1 MSSYNLL
8 DDRTGRRPFALLA
21 PLAFGLPLV
30 LAAAVLHVNGFAE
43 SEIQWGLPLGM
54 AVFTVTI
61 LVQLVATGIL
71 VVRRAND
78 CGRSRG
84 LVALLLIPV
93 VNVALLVYLMFP
105 ASMYDPGATRNP
117 A

>member
-1 MSSYNLL
+1 MTASEFLNG
-8 DDRTGRRPFALLA
+8 RTKRLPFAILS

-54 AVFTVTI
+54 AVFSATI
-61 LVQLVATGIL
+61 LVQLIATGIL

-78 CGRSRG
+78 CGKDRG
-84 LVALLLIPV
+84 LVAFLLLPV
-93 VNVALLVYLMFP
+93 ANVALLIYLMFP
-105 ASMYDPGATRNP
+105 ASVDYHCET
-117 A
+117 

>member
-1 MSSYNLL
+1 MATNKLL
-8 DDRTGRRPFALLA
+8 DGRTGRLPFVLLA

-78 CGRSRG
+78 CGKDRG
-84 LVALLLIPV
+84 LVALLLLPV

-105 ASMYDPGATRNP
+105 ASMNAPGAPPNP